1 MGLSVVECC
10 MKAHGHRR
18 SMLLVGAGRSRR
30 VVGHTQGTPM
40 GKPQSTG
47 CATLPIRFSEKT
59 WCASHGSAQTKESES
74 RRRSILRNG
83 IGRSRRDLAIRSPR
97 SGACIPMENPRES
110 PRVQGV
116 PSSVCACLGVRGN
129 FSLRE
134 YAKVRIR
141 KSKAQHSEGWYW

>member
-1 MGLSVVECC
+1 

-30 VVGHTQGTPM
+30 VVEHTQGTPM
-40 GKPQSTG
+40 GMPQSTG

-59 WCASHGSAQTKESES
+59 WCASHGSAQTKESEG

-97 SGACIPMENPRES
+97 SGAYPRKNPRES
-110 PRVQGV
+110 PIVQGLQ
-116 PSSVCACLGVRGN
+116 SSICAVRRFPAAFPKG
-129 FSLRE
+129 
-134 YAKVRIR
+134 IR
-141 KSKAQHSEGWYW
+141 KRENPKVEGAAFPGAAMADLS

>member
-59 WCASHGSAQTKESES
+59 WCASHGSAQTKESEG

-83 IGRSRRDLAIRSPR
+83 IGRSRRDLAIRSPH
-97 SGACIPMENPRES
+97 SGAYPRHPRES
-110 PRVQGV
+110 PIVQGLQ
-116 PSSVCACLGVRGN
+116 SSICAVRR
-129 FSLRE
+129 FPAAFVRE

-141 KSKAQHSEGWYW
+141 RSKAQHSEGWNW